1 MLHLG
6 RLGSEYARKGGK
18 ITKDYRSWFKKSA
31 DNMFWRIISFD
42 RKNILS
48 ELQDSSITSLA
59 YAKALRLP
67 LRMKQNCEDDWEN
80 DQLSLASLYVLVSLS
95 QIHQLTNKLHCKISR
110 TSTQAYK
117 VCTNRLQVKGRR
129 GSGLCWLHRSVGKAA
144 CKVVEKDVND
154 VDIVPPVTLEA
165 VQGWRRC
172 ACVTQASSGCLLPH
186 GLFIRF
192 LCSTYATLC
201 LFNTIV

>member
-1 MLHLG
+1 MILSRDSHVSDCTKDTEKNWHFFLDIVLKFYTKYYRVYWRSMLHLG

-31 DNMFWRIISFD
+31 ANMFWRIISSD

-80 DQLSLASLYVLVSLS
+80 D
-95 QIHQLTNKLHCKISR
+95 
-110 TSTQAYK
+110 
-117 VCTNRLQVKGRR
+117 
-129 GSGLCWLHRSVGKAA
+129 
-144 CKVVEKDVND
+144 
-154 VDIVPPVTLEA
+154 
-165 VQGWRRC
+165 
-172 ACVTQASSGCLLPH
+172 
-186 GLFIRF
+186 
-192 LCSTYATLC
+192 
-201 LFNTIV
+201 